1 MKHTLLALS
10 VAVCTALPATAHA
23 AAIPPPPPIPAV
35 KAPPAPVPGIAA
47 IPKPKPPVPPTS
59 VLPPPKP
66 ILPAADQEEPDA
78 LEILIADVIRELSK
92 AVKAK
97 IAEKLTEL
105 KDKLVLVP

>member
-1 MKHTLLALS
+1 MKRTLLALS

-23 AAIPPPPPIPAV
+23 AAIPPPAPVPAV
-35 KAPPAPVPGIAA
+35 KAPVPALSG

-59 VLPPPKP
+59 VPRPPKP
-66 ILPAADQEEPDA
+66 ILPAGDQEPDA
-78 LEILIADVIRELSK
+78 LAILIADLIKELGT
-92 AVKAK
+92 AVKIK

>member
-35 KAPPAPVPGIAA
+35 KAPPAISA

-59 VLPPPKP
+59 VPPPPKP

-78 LEILIADVIRELSK
+78 LAILIADVIRELSG

-105 KDKLVLVP
+105 KNKLVLVP